1 MPIDYQNGKV
11 YRIWSSQTPDVYI
24 GCTCSTL
31 SARMAQHRARYKRYP
46 TGKTRYVSSFEILKH
61 GDAKIELIANVPCNC
76 RDELNAK
83 HGYYI
88 RKLDCVNKNIQSR
101 T

>member
-1 MPIDYQNGKV
+1 MPIEYRNGKI
-11 YRIWSSQTPDVYI
+11 YRIWSLSTPEIYI
-24 GCTCSTL
+24 GCTCSRL
-31 SARMAQHRARYKRYP
+31 SARMAQHRARYKKYLGGNGRYI
-46 TGKTRYVSSFEILKH
+46 SSFDILKY
-61 GDAKIELIANVPCNC
+61 GDARIELIGDAPCAC
-76 RDELNAK
+76 REELNAK